1 MSAAG
6 TGLHVR
12 GRAWVFGDEVN
23 TDEMFPG
30 FANRLP
36 IKEAAQTMFNASR
49 PSWPALVRP
58 GDIVVARRNFGRGSS
73 RPVALLFQ
81 QLGVSALLAEHIN
94 SLFFRNSINYG
105 LAALTVPGITAH
117 VTEGDELVVD
127 VTAAT
132 VRHTADGRA
141 TPRVPAVDPARRGTQ
156 RSAGARGS
164 PAGARPDPTRGP
176 CPDRT
181 ITRRRR

>member
-58 GDIVVARRNFGRGSS
+58 GDIVVAGRNFGLGSS

-132 VRHTADGRA
+132 VVNIRTDTQLTGAPLPEFLLSILRA
-141 TPRVPAVDPARRGTQ
+141 GGLSAQLERAGHLRAPVPIQPAVHAPTAR
-156 RSAGARGS
+156 
-164 PAGARPDPTRGP
+164 
-176 CPDRT
+176 
-181 ITRRRR
+181 